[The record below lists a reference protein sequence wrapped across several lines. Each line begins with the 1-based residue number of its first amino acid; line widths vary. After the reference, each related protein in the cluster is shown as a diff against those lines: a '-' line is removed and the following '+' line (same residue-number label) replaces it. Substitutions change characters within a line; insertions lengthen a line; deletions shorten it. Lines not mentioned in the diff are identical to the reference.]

1 MSRDGQVKQ
10 RQHFFH
16 HGDTICHPMAKSR
29 YVTILRAHST
39 AVSVT
44 TSFAGWSC
52 CGCARWSC
60 CGCARWSCCGCA
72 RWSCCGCARWSCC
85 SCARW
90 SCCGSA
96 RRSPT
101 LECILKA
108 LCSRVGKNT
117 HTDDVVQ
124 SFINSLVQIFFFLS
138 LKV

>member
-1 MSRDGQVKQ
+1 M
-10 RQHFFH
+10 
-16 HGDTICHPMAKSR
+16 
-29 YVTILRAHST
+29 TILRAHSA

-52 CGCARWSC
+52 CGC
-60 CGCARWSCCGCA
+60 
-72 RWSCCGCARWSCC
+72 
-85 SCARW
+85 
-90 SCCGSA
+90 A

-124 SFINSLVQIFFFLS
+124 SFINSLVKKFCFVVNES
-138 LKV
+138 LMVGRQSWHHASPYKPLVIYMKDPKK